1 MRRSQRIASVVYC
14 LGVAYCFVWIPWS
27 VTSSDRYVTSHQRLG
42 YGWIWAGP
50 QYPEQS
56 AQINR
61 PQHLGT
67 TTGTAS
73 LSDVQEF
80 TPHYEWDV
88 TSAYARPDFPLIALR
103 LVALTLIFVAAFLLS
118 GFKPRQVEQHLSS

>member
-1 MRRSQRIASVVYC
+1 MRRSQRIVSVVYC

-56 AQINR
+56 TEINR
-61 PQHLGT
+61 PQHPGT

-73 LSDVQEF
+73 LSDIREF
-80 TPHYEWDV
+80 TPHSEWDG
-88 TSAYARPDFPLIALR
+88 TSAYARPDFPLIILR
-103 LVALTLIFVAAFLLS
+103 LVALTLIFAAAFLLT
-118 GFKPRQVEQHLSS
+118 GFQPRRLEQH